1 MDVEDNVNII
11 KNVTIEVADRLDGI
25 SVYPSI
31 GNHDTYPQDLIS
43 MDKPREN
50 DVINQFSPGW
60 LRFLPEDQK
69 QTFLDWGYYSSP
81 FHDSEGNIIGN
92 NKNSKVI
99 SLNSNICYTDN
110 FNLLVNFH
118 DPGNMLEWLEN
129 ELSEL
134 EKVDGAAIIIGH
146 VPNIEECLRTYG
158 RRFHAIVDRY
168 QNVIRW

>member
-1 MDVEDNVNII
+1 M
-11 KNVTIEVADRLDGI
+11 
-25 SVYPSI
+25 
-31 GNHDTYPQDLIS
+31 
-43 MDKPREN
+43 
-50 DVINQFSPGW
+50 
-60 LRFLPEDQK
+60 
-69 QTFLDWGYYSSP
+69 
-81 FHDSEGNIIGN
+81 
-92 NKNSKVI
+92 I
-99 SLNSNICYTDN
+99 SLNSNICYTFN